1 MYPLPLA
8 LGLADRYRHARVH
21 FLVNR
26 GLNARRFDEGCEPEL
41 ALSYDAMCILKPNL
55 INCFTL
61 NHPDTLHRLLNAK
74 FLIPALH
81 VRNHKELCKY
91 VYTHAY
97 TPGVRR
103 FFGETAE
110 YFWPCLN
117 CFGGQIRQM
126 TNGHRQD
133 TIIRVCADWN
143 WRKIQRLGKSSV
155 AKCRMNNN
163 MDSIARQLEKELT
176 DAKQQYVEKR
186 DTLRERC
193 MQFDG
198 ELSEWMKLS
207 REPIVEGKRVTS
219 VYKHDDSASE
229 FSLLQPFMTCWC

>member
-1 MYPLPLA
+1 MDVSGVCALQCDHIFVLGMVDLPKGEQYVA
-8 LGLADRYRHARVH
+8 SPHYVGLADSFRHARIH
-21 FLVNR
+21 YLVNR
-26 GLNARRFDEGCEPEL
+26 GLNVHHFDEGYEPDL

-55 INCFTL
+55 INSFAL
-61 NHPDTLHRLLNAK
+61 NYPDTLHRLLNAK

-117 CFGGQIRQM
+117 RFGGQIRQM

-133 TIIRVCADWN
+133 TIIRVCGDWN
-143 WRKIQRLGKSSV
+143 WRKIQRLRESPEV
-155 AKCRMNNN
+155 MRRMN
-163 MDSIARQLEKELT
+163 
-176 DAKQQYVEKR
+176 
-186 DTLRERC
+186 
-193 MQFDG
+193 
-198 ELSEWMKLS
+198 
-207 REPIVEGKRVTS
+207 
-219 VYKHDDSASE
+219 
-229 FSLLQPFMTCWC
+229 